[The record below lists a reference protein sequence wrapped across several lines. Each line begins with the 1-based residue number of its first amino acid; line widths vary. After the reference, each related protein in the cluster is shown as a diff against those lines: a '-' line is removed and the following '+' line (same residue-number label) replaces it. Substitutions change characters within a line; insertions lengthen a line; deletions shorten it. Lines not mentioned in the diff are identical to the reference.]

1 MKKTLIGILL
11 SMVLITTSVS
21 ISLAE
26 PDIAH
31 RLWQSMAE
39 AGNIDLTNSWE
50 LMGMYTF
57 GETTGDGYVTLPITD
72 DGKRISGAISW
83 RMYPKSEDDITE
95 RYFPILMV
103 LLSEFC
109 EKDELLDIA
118 DWLLTQEA
126 VALLAKYNV
135 LPYQS
140 DTQHLSNFDVYIK
153 YDEEHNEIYC
163 LLEAIENSQNL
174 LHTSK

>member
-1 MKKTLIGILL
+1 LKKKLIGILL
-11 SMVLITTSVS
+11 LVLLIASSVS
-21 ISLAE
+21 ITLAE

-31 RLWQSMAE
+31 RIWQTMAE
-39 AGNIDLTNSWE
+39 AGNIDLTNAWE

-57 GETTGDGYVTLPITD
+57 GETTADGYITLPMTD
-72 DGKRISGAISW
+72 NGKQISGAISW
-83 RMYPKSEDDITE
+83 RMYPKSGDDITE
-95 RYFPILMV
+95 RYFPMLMV

-126 VALLAKYNV
+126 VALLAKYNA

-140 DTQHLSNFDVYIK
+140 DTQYFPNFNIYIK
-153 YDEEHNEIYC
+153 YNEEHNELYC
-163 LLEAIENSQNL
+163 LLTATKNTERFQIEQ
-174 LHTSK
+174 

>member
-1 MKKTLIGILL
+1 MWKKAIGLFLCFLFSSSI
-11 SMVLITTSVS
+11 VS
-21 ISLAE
+21 AE
-26 PDIAH
+26 SDIAH
-31 RLWQSMAE
+31 EIWNAMAE
-39 AGNIDLTNSWE
+39 AGNIGLTNSWE

-57 GETTGDGYVTLPITD
+57 GETTGDGYVTLPMTD
-72 DGKRISGAISW
+72 DGNRISGAISW

-95 RYFPILMV
+95 RYFPMLMV

-109 EKDELLDIA
+109 EKDEHLNIA

-126 VALLAKYNV
+126 VALLAKYNI

-153 YDEEHNEIYC
+153 YDEENNELYC
-163 LLEAIENSQNL
+163 LVTATNDTPMMLI
-174 LHTSK
+174 KK

>member
-1 MKKTLIGILL
+1 LKKNLIRILL
-11 SMVLITTSVS
+11 LTFLMTSSVS
-21 ISLAE
+21 ATLAE

-31 RLWQSMAE
+31 RIWYTMAE

-57 GETTGDGYVTLPITD
+57 GETTGDGYVTLPMTE
-72 DGKRISGAISW
+72 DGKRISGSATW

-95 RYFPILMV
+95 RYFPMLMV

-109 EKDELLDIA
+109 EKDEFLDIA

-126 VALLAKYNV
+126 VAVLAKHND

-140 DTQHLSNFDVYIK
+140 NINRFANFDAYIK
-153 YDEEHNEIYC
+153 YNEEHNELYC
-163 LLEAIENSQNL
+163 LIENL
-174 LHTSK
+174 E